1 MGVIQEINF
10 RVKGKG
16 RGNVS
21 LPIMRLLSHPH
32 SLFHVS
38 FSLFLN
44 LGVPTRRAV
53 FGEGRGPVHL
63 SRVGCTSEDM
73 NLLNC
78 TINKSAVIGCDHSE
92 DAGVICSG
100 RYNAMIV
107 YILL

>member
-1 MGVIQEINF
+1 MF
-10 RVKGKG
+10 
-16 RGNVS
+16 
-21 LPIMRLLSHPH
+21 LSPSCGYSHTPTLC
-32 SLFHVS
+32 STFS

-44 LGVPTRRAV
+44 LGVPTKGAV

-63 SRVGCTSEDM
+63 SRAECNSEDM

-78 TINKSAVIGCDHSE
+78 TIDKSAVTGCDHSE

-100 RYNAMIV
+100 MYNVMIV